1 MGMQCYH
8 VVHARSPGPP
18 SVSREGD
25 VCGKCW
31 EAGYSP
37 ETVPEEYRELFR
49 AAQVLFDE
57 GITEEHVIIP
67 TLAFAANSS
76 EKPELKSVRDEFVRL
91 HDKFAKAGKASE
103 ARESQ
108 EWQKLDDQFFYNSST
123 TLQSFKIVDEV
134 LIVRSLPIETLSHV
148 DEETGSVVQVE
159 INVYEPWMTKDD
171 VSESYERH
179 LLLFELSYK
188 EGQGGI
194 CLRENPFSTTIRIVA
209 CPESQGIF
217 PGPDAVGHM
226 YDYLRKRLIKR
237 LAEVDN
243 TPAKQTKKTEP
254 KKPYNLIPAC
264 VYWYVGN
271 RGEVLR
277 TPRGSDLKRKT
288 YALVEKHLVERL
300 PDEIQNKILLDKAK
314 REFPRDARLLEQRI
328 LRVDDEL
335 RLQAARLIPL
345 MSK

>member
-18 SVSREGD
+18 SVPSEGD

-37 ETVPEEYRELFR
+37 ETVPEEHRELFW
-49 AAQVLFDE
+49 AARVLLNE

-76 EKPELKSVRDEFVRL
+76 EKPALRYVRDEFVRL

-103 ARESQ
+103 ARKSP

-123 TLQSFKIVDEV
+123 TLQSFKIVDGV

-159 INVYEPWMTKDD
+159 ISVYEPWMTKDD
-171 VSESYERH
+171 VSDSYERH
-179 LLLFELSYK
+179 LLAYELPY
-188 EGQGGI
+188 EEERGVI
-194 CLRENPFSTTIRIVA
+194 CLGENPFSTTIQIIAR
-209 CPESQGIF
+209 PDSRGMF
-217 PGPDAVGHM
+217 PGPDAIGHN
-226 YDYLRKRLIKR
+226 YYYLKERRG
-237 LAEVDN
+237 A
-243 TPAKQTKKTEP
+243 KKTHSKEP
-254 KKPYNLIPAC
+254 HNLIPAC

-277 TPRGSDLKRKT
+277 SPPGSDLQRRTNDLLK
-288 YALVEKHLVERL
+288 KHLLE
-300 PDEIQNKILLDKAK
+300 PCKDKIPADKIRSDA
-314 REFPRDARLLEQRI
+314 PRDAREVEQRI
-328 LRVDDEL
+328 LRVDNEL